1 MTIIMKHF
9 QKIVK
14 KHLSLKSV
22 SLATNLTPRSR
33 VFIDIEFSGREVL
46 DDYIHMQTIEKF

>member
-1 MTIIMKHF
+1 MKHF